1 MVAGISYLRTFSTA
15 KKHDDAMLW
24 YSMLHTL
31 SMALVIVKEP
41 AEPYGG
47 RGRDS
52 VDQTDD

>member
-15 KKHDDAMLW
+15 KKHDDAMLQ
-24 YSMLHTL
+24 YATYA
-31 SMALVIVKEP
+31 MARVIVKEP